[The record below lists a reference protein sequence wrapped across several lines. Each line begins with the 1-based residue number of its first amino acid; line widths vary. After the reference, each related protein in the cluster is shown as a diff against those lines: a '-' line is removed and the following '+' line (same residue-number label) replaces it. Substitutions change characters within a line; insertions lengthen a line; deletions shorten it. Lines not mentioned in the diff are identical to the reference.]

1 VHLDFPLIQTL
12 DDVLP
17 AIKGRNEFIVAER
30 EDYKVVNYVVNKEDT
45 FFSGDPEIDAIRR
58 ELRGLIFDNEN
69 NLISRPYHKFFN
81 VNEREETQ
89 LSVFA
94 EKTSTQ
100 NHMFLEK
107 LDGSMV
113 RPLKIGDSTFMATKM
128 GITDTGLRASK
139 FFWSQ
144 QKIMSFV
151 DEIYKEFTPIFEWL
165 SLEDRIVLDYG
176 DPQLVLTAIRNNFS
190 GEYISYDMMKILAD
204 RFDLNIVGAKVV
216 EDISDMQSVLNDIS
230 KETDSEGY
238 VVRFEDGHMVKIK
251 NEWYVTLHRSKELA
265 TNDRLIVKCILEE
278 SVDDLKPL
286 LMESDLVRVVKMET
300 VVNNA
305 LLEIVSSIVEH
316 ISTLGEIDRKTYAQ
330 TFSDY
335 QFKSMVFAHHFGG
348 KGNLLDIVRQ
358 HFLKTTTI
366 NKKFDQEGRIL
377 LDKLA

>member
-1 VHLDFPLIQTL
+1 
-12 DDVLP
+12 
-17 AIKGRNEFIVAER
+17 
-30 EDYKVVNYVVNKEDT
+30 
-45 FFSGDPEIDAIRR
+45 
-58 ELRGLIFDNEN
+58 
-69 NLISRPYHKFFN
+69 
-81 VNEREETQ
+81 
-89 LSVFA
+89 
-94 EKTSTQ
+94 
-100 NHMFLEK
+100 M
-107 LDGSMV
+107 
-113 RPLKIGDSTFMATKM
+113 
-128 GITDTGLRASK
+128 
-139 FFWSQ
+139 
-144 QKIMSFV
+144 
-151 DEIYKEFTPIFEWL
+151 
-165 SLEDRIVLDYG
+165 LDYG

-286 LMESDLVRVVKMET
+286 LMESYLVRVVKMET

-335 QFKSMVFAHHFGG
+335 KFKSMVFAHHFGG